1 MDILLVAAELAP
13 FAQATQAAETIQ
25 SLAKAL
31 RQLGH
36 DVTLALP
43 RYPGFEAQGLLAA
56 RRLTPLSLD
65 GAGEVHLY
73 DAQLASGAKLVLFDA
88 PALFERAGIYG
99 EGPEDYEDNA
109 RRFGFLARATIS
121 LILARAEQGSR
132 FDIVHVHDWPGA
144 LVPMHLSNAP
154 IPPLPSVLT
163 IHDIARQGT
172 IPIKAA
178 EGLGLSKEIRDGLRL
193 GSKLNVIKGALP
205 FVDAVTLP
213 SDRYAAELMNPE
225 RAGLLAQ
232 SVQNAKT
239 PVMGITG
246 GIDYSFYN
254 PATDAWISSR
264 YDAEDPSNKPRNKTA
279 LLRELGLPPQLER
292 PLLVALGPIDKLHG
306 ADVLLQTLPAIL
318 KSDLSVLIAGEAAG
332 SVTEQIAAL
341 RERYPE
347 ALAFEPELSEALHHK
362 ALAAGDF
369 LLSPARDEATG
380 HELQCAQRYG
390 TLPIAVAVD
399 AALDVIVDCDAELET
414 GTGVLFESLTKTGL
428 TGAVQRAQGL
438 FSSPRYSALVGR
450 MMRRDLGWD
459 RPSRRYVHV
468 YRQALATKS

>member
-13 FAQATQAAETIQ
+13 YAGATQAAETVQ

-43 RYPGFEAQGLLAA
+43 RYPGFEAQGLMAA

-65 GAGEVHLY
+65 GGGEVHVF

-99 EGPEDYEDNA
+99 EGPEDYEDNV
-109 RRFGFLARATIS
+109 RRFGFLARATIA

-154 IPPLPSVLT
+154 IAPLPTVLS
-163 IHDIARQGT
+163 IHDITRQGAL
-172 IPIKAA
+172 PAKDAD
-178 EGLGLSKEIRDGLRL
+178 GLGLPKEMLEGLKL
-193 GSKLNVIKGALP
+193 GNKLNVIKGALP

-213 SDRYAAELMNPE
+213 SDRYAQELLNPD
-225 RAGLLAQ
+225 RVGSLAQ
-232 SVQNAKT
+232 MVQNTKT
-239 PVMGITG
+239 PVVGITG
-246 GIDYSFYN
+246 GVDYSFYN
-254 PATDAWISSR
+254 PATDSWISAR

-279 LLRELGLPPQLER
+279 LLRDFGLSLDLAR
-292 PLLVALGPIDKLHG
+292 PLVVVLGPLEKTRG
-306 ADVLLQTLPAIL
+306 ADLLVQALPALAKREISML
-318 KSDLSVLIAGEAAG
+318 ICGKEPQFSEQLSAIA
-332 SVTEQIAAL
+332 
-341 RERYPE
+341 ERYPE
-347 ALAFEPELSEALHHK
+347 SVVFVPDLSEALLHK
-362 ALAAGDF
+362 ALAGGDF
-369 LLSPARDEATG
+369 LLSPAREDATG
-380 HELQCAQRYG
+380 HRLQCAQRYG
-390 TLPIAVAVD
+390 TLPIAAAVD
-399 AALDVIVDCDAELET
+399 AAPDVIVDCDAELET
-414 GTGVLFESLTKTGL
+414 GTGILFDSLTKTGL
-428 TGAVQRAQGL
+428 SAAVQRAEAL
-438 FSSPRYSALVGR
+438 FSSERYPVLVRR
-450 MMRRDLGWD
+450 MMRRDLGWE